1 MGTNFRLVR
10 TLACLGLAVSALG
23 LAGCRTGAYGE
34 THAYNTTQRHADR
47 QLALDVADN
56 LRRAP
61 DSTFPNVAVT
71 ARHGQVLLRGYVS
84 NDALRAEAG
93 QIAAQVP
100 GVSGVENDLAIRPYA
115 PVGAATA
122 P

>member
-1 MGTNFRLVR
+1 M
-10 TLACLGLAVSALG
+10 S
-23 LAGCRTGAYGE
+23 
-34 THAYNTTQRHADR
+34 
-47 QLALDVADN
+47 LDVADN

-61 DSTFPNVAVT
+61 DSTFPNVAVS
-71 ARHGQVLLRGYVS
+71 ANHGQVLLRGFVS

-100 GVSGVENDLAIRPYA
+100 GVTEVYNGLAVRPDA
-115 PVGAATA
+115 PVGAATG